1 MSSLYKNI
9 HQDLI
14 ELCGKNDPKAQFKIY
29 KLYYKAMYNS
39 SLRIVKDVAEAED
52 IMQESFLAAFR
63 NIKKYKG
70 EVSFGAWLKR
80 IVVNRSLDSLK
91 KKKLELFPI
100 DNELYKL
107 SEEEDNHNLEYSEE
121 QIAILKK
128 GIDLLPTGYRIILNL
143 YLIEGYDHE
152 EIGSILNITS
162 STSRSQFLRAKK
174 KLIQI
179 ISEKENQKML

>member
-52 IMQESFLAAFR
+52 IMQEAFLAAFR

-107 SEEEDNHNLEYSEE
+107 SEEEANENIEYSED
-121 QIAILKK
+121 QFILIKK
-128 GIDLLPTGYRIILNL
+128 GIDLLPTGYRIILSL

-179 ISEKENQKML
+179 ISEKENQKMR

>member
-39 SLRIVKDVAEAED
+39 SLRIVKDAVEAED
-52 IMQESFLAAFR
+52 IMQEAFLAAFR

-80 IVVNRSLDSLK
+80 IVVNRSLDCIK

-107 SEEEDNHNLEYSEE
+107 SEKEDNYNIEYSEE
-121 QIAILKK
+121 QITILKK

>member
-1 MSSLYKNI
+1 
-9 HQDLI
+9 
-14 ELCGKNDPKAQFKIY
+14 
-29 KLYYKAMYNS
+29 MYNS
-39 SLRIVKDVAEAED
+39 SLRIVKDATEAED
-52 IMQESFLAAFR
+52 IMQEAFLSAFR
-63 NIKKYKG
+63 NIKKYKC

-91 KKKLELFPI
+91 KKKLELFPL

-107 SEEEDNHNLEYSEE
+107 SEKEANQDFEYSEE
-121 QIAILKK
+121 QINSLKK
-128 GIDLLPTGYRIILNL
+128 GINLLPTGYRIILNL

-152 EIGSILNITS
+152 EIGSILNITA

-179 ISEKENQKML
+179 ISEQENQKLL

>member
-1 MSSLYKNI
+1 
-9 HQDLI
+9 
-14 ELCGKNDPKAQFKIY
+14 
-29 KLYYKAMYNS
+29 MYNS

-91 KKKLELFPI
+91 KKKVELFPI
-100 DNELYKL
+100 DSELYKL
-107 SEEEDNHNLEYSEE
+107 SEEVDNHNIEYSEE

>member
-1 MSSLYKNI
+1 
-9 HQDLI
+9 
-14 ELCGKNDPKAQFKIY
+14 
-29 KLYYKAMYNS
+29 MYNT
-39 SLRIVKDVAEAED
+39 SLRLVKDVAEAEG
-52 IMQESFLAAFR
+52 IMQESFLAALR

-70 EVSFGAWLKR
+70 EVGSGAWLKR